1 MTNTTVTIDRDP
13 RSLFVGATK
22 ADVERYRILL
32 EDTLSRALPDRAV
45 RVVLGDSLG
54 YDCSGDDLTA
64 DEMRAISRLWLAVA
78 RELDAV

>member
-1 MTNTTVTIDRDP
+1 MANATVTIDRDP
-13 RSLFVGATK
+13 RSLFAGATE

-45 RVVLGDSLG
+45 RVVLGDTLA
-54 YDCSGDDLTA
+54 YSGECLTA